1 MVRGAG
7 PQPPRGRPSS
17 RGCQSPS
24 LGDTRVRVSLVR
36 VPREGSDGA
45 ASLREPPGL
54 CGATGPCPPAPST
67 HTAQRLF
74 FTGAPSPLTFPLS
87 APGPQHRR
95 EGSPGLPLQAALPAV
110 SPASQT
116 RVRLFIPNAV
126 LCFYFCEAA
135 FSGERKQIL
144 VPQLAFCSR
153 AGLARVALT
162 QGWRD
167 MPAPRTW
174 GGLAQP
180 WEGRCGKEAG
190 GAGGAGRVG
199 AERRGS
205 EGDAREEPKR
215 SDPAG
220 PTEVGGTDPGRAWG
234 QGAQQGQTART
245 HSMQEAQ
252 AVSQLWSGRHDA
264 RHLPAP
270 PHFRQ
275 AHVPSNHRAGL
286 APLANHSLRAGPE
299 ANFGKQFVPEPI
311 LSPRTK
317 TDKPSNQLQ
326 GPMRPGAA
334 RVEV

>member
-87 APGPQHRR
+87 APGPRHRR

-110 SPASQT
+110 SPGSQT

-126 LCFYFCEAA
+126 LCFYFCKAA
-135 FSGERKQIL
+135 FSGERKQIR

-190 GAGGAGRVG
+190 GAGGAGRVR

-234 QGAQQGQTART
+234 
-245 HSMQEAQ
+245 
-252 AVSQLWSGRHDA
+252 
-264 RHLPAP
+264 
-270 PHFRQ
+270 
-275 AHVPSNHRAGL
+275 
-286 APLANHSLRAGPE
+286 
-299 ANFGKQFVPEPI
+299 
-311 LSPRTK
+311 
-317 TDKPSNQLQ
+317 
-326 GPMRPGAA
+326 
-334 RVEV
+334 